1 MISTARALWSI
12 LLPQQRR
19 AACGFVALML
29 VGMVLEMFSVGLVLP
44 ALSITTGR
52 GAVSPAIARWLDWL
66 GNPSPEELM
75 LLVLVAMLG
84 VYAVKS
90 VFLLFTAYLQSRFI
104 TEIQASTSRR
114 LFSTYLSQPWTF
126 HLQRNSSDLMHTI
139 NESQAFSEIFATLI
153 MTASETLV
161 LLGLVSLLVWF
172 EPAGAIVVAAM
183 LGAAAWLFSVTA
195 MPQSRRWGASR
206 LHHAGMFKQH
216 VQQGLDGIRDVKIRG
231 CEQEFLRQIRRHSD
245 GVATMAA
252 KQSLIEQTPR
262 LWYELLAVAA
272 LLVLTGVM
280 VWHGTPSSSL
290 IPTLGLFATVAF
302 RMLPSA
308 KHMTAAL
315 LKLRFSDAMIRRLAA
330 ELTLGD
336 AVRSTDPGQPL
347 HFLDR
352 IALEA
357 VSFRYSGS
365 QQKVLD
371 SVSLNIKHGTSVG
384 FVGGSGAGKSTL
396 VDVVLGLLPP
406 TTGRVII
413 DGLDIQGNLRG
424 WQNLVGYVSQSIYLC
439 DDTIRRNVAFG
450 VPEKMIDDRAVRR
463 ALATAQLDGFVES
476 LPNGVDTVVGERG
489 VRLSGGQ
496 RQRIG
501 IARALYHDPQ
511 VLLLD
516 EATSALDIETEKE
529 VMVAVNSLHGTKT
542 LIIVAHRLSTVSG
555 CDLLYLL
562 KDGRIVQSGTVAE
575 VIST

>member
-1 MISTARALWSI
+1 
-12 LLPQQRR
+12 
-19 AACGFVALML
+19 
-29 VGMVLEMFSVGLVLP
+29 
-44 ALSITTGR
+44 
-52 GAVSPAIARWLDWL
+52 
-66 GNPSPEELM
+66 
-75 LLVLVAMLG
+75 
-84 VYAVKS
+84 
-90 VFLLFTAYLQSRFI
+90 
-104 TEIQASTSRR
+104 
-114 LFSTYLSQPWTF
+114 
-126 HLQRNSSDLMHTI
+126 
-139 NESQAFSEIFATLI
+139 
-153 MTASETLV
+153 
-161 LLGLVSLLVWF
+161 
-172 EPAGAIVVAAM
+172 M

-529 VMVAVNSLHGTKT
+529 VMVAGNARHGTKT